1 MRNVLI
7 ALGALSDSDIDW
19 VLAVGSKVKVA
30 KGKPLVRMGQP
41 IDALYLLLEGQFGVS
56 VSQPSVGP
64 SIEQPVGQPIDYQIV
79 AQLTA
84 GDIVGEMSIVDS
96 QMPSA
101 NVTALQES
109 WVLSIPRSQLKRHL
123 STDLGFAARFYRMVA
138 LFLSSR
144 LRVLN
149 AQAAGSR
156 LSSLEAGIYDAD
168 EIAPDVLDDLALAAS
183 RFEWILHRLDIK

>member
-30 KGKPLVRMGQP
+30 KGESLVRMGQP

-56 VSQPSVGP
+56 VSQPSIGP
-64 SIEQPVGQPIDYQIV
+64 SIEQPLNGQIV

-101 NVTALQES
+101 NVTALQDS
-109 WVLSIPRSQLKRHL
+109 WILSIPRSQLKRHL